1 MAEAEKM
8 ESSGLSLKSRWIV
21 FPLTFGVIIS
31 GYFLYRIIR
40 SKIGKNGRVN
50 KVIKK
55 DVAQVVDS
63 FDIEDLGDKTAFCRC
78 WRSDKFPYCDG
89 AHVKHNLETGD
100 NVGPLILTKLL

>member
-1 MAEAEKM
+1 MHHLVY
-8 ESSGLSLKSRWIV
+8 SYWIV
-21 FPLTFGVIIS
+21 FPLSFGVIIS
-31 GYFLYRIIR
+31 GYFLYRMFT
-40 SKIGKNGRVN
+40 SQIGKNGRVN
-50 KVIKK
+50 KVINK

-100 NVGPLILTKLL
+100 NVGPLILTKFL